1 MKINVKW
8 SDIRDGRSAKTAECM
23 VALALKRELGARY
36 ASVGFAD
43 ATVVLNGESLKV
55 YLPLKVSSWIRFW
68 DRFHLALPFSFELTG
83 SGFLTGRQ
91 IEVEA
96 HSSAVSARA
105 VPANLLPAS
114 A

>member
-8 SDIRDGRSAKTAECM
+8 SDIRDGKSAKTAECM

-43 ATVVLNGESLKV
+43 ATVVLNGESHKI

-68 DRFHLALPFSFELTG
+68 DRFHLAMPFSFELVG
-83 SGFLTGRQ
+83 SGFLIGRQ
-91 IEVEA
+91 FAVQRNTETTAA
-96 HSSAVSARA
+96 HR
-105 VPANLLPAS
+105 
-114 A
+114 